1 MPRSATKMF
10 GATRAAGLDQ
20 LNPFVAVVFFFAVVI
35 DQAGPIVWASFFCV
49 NICKVLAKLQL
60 SSASSL

>member
-35 DQAGPIVWASFFCV
+35 DQAGPIVWASFFLR
-49 NICKVLAKLQL
+49 KHLQ
-60 SSASSL
+60 SAC